1 MTNLT
6 LDSMLNQ
13 PKRAFVF
20 NTVIPP
26 RNKRRRID
34 NTSNEANQTQLS
46 PEIARAIKEAVATQ
60 ISQTPNGDPTANSR
74 EQQSQIQFIP
84 DSAATV
90 VQ

>member
-1 MTNLT
+1 MTKLT
-6 LDSMLNQ
+6 LDSTLSR
-13 PKRAFVF
+13 PKRVFVF
-20 NTVIPP
+20 NTVMPP
-26 RNKRRRID
+26 GNKRKRTG